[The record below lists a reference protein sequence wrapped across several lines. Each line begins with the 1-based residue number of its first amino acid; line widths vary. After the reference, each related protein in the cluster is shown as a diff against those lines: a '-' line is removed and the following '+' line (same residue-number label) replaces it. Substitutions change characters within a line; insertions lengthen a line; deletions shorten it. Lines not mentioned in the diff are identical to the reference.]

1 MRKFS
6 SIHAPSEERFG
17 GETRTRMLGLR
28 NPLTGTR
35 VLAAT
40 DVPAFEGF
48 SYCSNT
54 NDQWLGP
61 DEIRELVAAP

>member
-6 SIHAPSEERFG
+6 SIHPPSEERFG
-17 GETRTRMLGLR
+17 GETQTRMLSLR
-28 NPLTGTR
+28 SPSTDTR

-40 DVPAFEGF
+40 DLPPFGGF
-48 SYCSNT
+48 FCVRDT